1 MKGYGG
7 FSLDK
12 GDIKCPV
19 RENTIHSEMQNKE
32 LNLLGEKKKKKK
44 RKQASDSINFQR

>member
-32 LNLLGEKKKKKK
+32 LNLLGEKKKK